1 MENPRVR
8 KAVVAG
14 QFYPASAQEL
24 KKQIAAFIDK
34 EENKIDALACI
45 LPHAGYIY
53 SGAVAAQTIASV
65 KIKDTVILLGPN
77 HTGYGAQFSIMI
89 EGIWQTPLGE
99 VGIDTQFAQQLL
111 KRSRFLKEDYLA
123 HEQEH
128 SLEVE
133 LPFLQYF
140 NPDFRIVPIVFMS
153 DNPQALKEIGKEIAL
168 SIKVAGR
175 EKNTLIIASS
185 DMTHY
190 EPQKQAEAKD
200 KEAIAAILELSEDR
214 LIERVRALD
223 ISMCG
228 YAPVAVTL
236 SLVKTL
242 GARQAKLIAYQT
254 SGDVTGDYESVVG
267 YAGVVIS

>member
-1 MENPRVR
+1 MVE
-8 KAVVAG
+8 
-14 QFYPASAQEL
+14 
-24 KKQIAAFIDK
+24 
-34 EENKIDALACI
+34 
-45 LPHAGYIY
+45 
-53 SGAVAAQTIASV
+53 GA
-65 KIKDTVILLGPN
+65 
-77 HTGYGAQFSIMI
+77 
-89 EGIWQTPLGE
+89 WQTPLGE
-99 VGIDTQFAQQLL
+99 VGIDAVFARQLL
-111 KRSRFLKEDYLA
+111 KRSRFLKEDCLA
-123 HEQEH
+123 HAQEH

-140 NPDFRIVPIVFMS
+140 NPDFRIVPIAFMS
-153 DNPQALKEIGKEIAL
+153 GNPQALKEIGKEIAL

-175 EKNTLIIASS
+175 EKQTLIIASS

-200 KEAIAAILELSEDR
+200 KEALAAILELDEDR

-228 YAPVAVTL
+228 YAPVAVML

-254 SGDVTGDYESVVG
+254 SGDVSGDYESVVG